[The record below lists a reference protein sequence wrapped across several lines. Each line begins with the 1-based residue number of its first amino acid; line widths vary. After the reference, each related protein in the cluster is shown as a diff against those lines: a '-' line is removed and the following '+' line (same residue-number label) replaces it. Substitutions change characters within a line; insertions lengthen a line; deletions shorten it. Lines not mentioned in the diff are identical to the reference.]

1 MAKTDGELV
10 RNPSET
16 TVENDDDE
24 NDSVSCAKR
33 MKPSKQL
40 FIDDSDDDDTSEI
53 VVLDWFGTG
62 FALWDE
68 TSAWD
73 NGRYIPSE
81 QTPQQKRIEK
91 RTRRFLSLH
100 DFETLHGTER
110 LEKWPRAWKPSM
122 KKKTHTKADN
132 SCTICD
138 REQGR

>member
-16 TVENDDDE
+16 TAETDDDE

-40 FIDDSDDDDTSEI
+40 FVDDSDDDDTSEI
-53 VVLDWFGTG
+53 VVLDWVGRG
-62 FALWDE
+62 FALDE

-81 QTPQQKRIEK
+81 QPPQQKRIKK
-91 RTRRFLSLH
+91 RTRRFRFIYLFAL
-100 DFETLHGTER
+100 FWNLAR
-110 LEKWPRAWKPSM
+110 NWKAWKM
-122 KKKTHTKADN
+122 AEGLKTFYDPW
-132 SCTICD
+132 
-138 REQGR
+138 